1 MSLARHYTTVGTATL
16 LSRLTGFV
24 RDVMIAAVLG
34 SSAVADAYIAAFLLP
49 NLFRRVLSEG
59 AFNAAFVPI
68 YARRAA
74 AGGDDSVQ
82 PFIEQAFST
91 LVALVCVAVVATE
104 LFMPALIAAV
114 APGFASEPDKFAD
127 AVLFGRLAFVF
138 VGAIVVSA
146 LIASILN
153 AIGRFSLVA
162 LAPLALNFML
172 IAVLALLLALGWRER
187 REAGL
192 AMVLTVLVAGLAQLL
207 IVGWGLRRAGL
218 SLRWRRP
225 SLDGDV
231 RMLMLRILPGL
242 MLAGA
247 GHFNMVVAAQ
257 MSSSLPSAVSWLY
270 YADRLFQL
278 PLGFV
283 AAAIGTVLLPVVSR
297 ALSAADHAGARA
309 AGGRAIEFGFML
321 VLPAALSLAV
331 LADPIVTVIYRHG
344 AFSSADA
351 KATAEVL
358 RALAFALPGFVLVKA
373 LLPPYLAR
381 ENIRTPLVA
390 ALAGVLVN
398 IAVTLSLIGSLGHVA
413 APLGV
418 AASAFVNAGVLAVG
432 LRGTG
437 DLPFDA
443 MSRRNLAA
451 IALASFATAGV
462 AFLLQGVFDGAL
474 MPPAPFALRAAT
486 LAAICVAGVVVHA
499 ACLFALGLT
508 DRARIVAAFRR
519 PPSPGALSE

>member
-1 MSLARHYTTVGTATL
+1 
-16 LSRLTGFV
+16 
-24 RDVMIAAVLG
+24 
-34 SSAVADAYIAAFLLP
+34 
-49 NLFRRVLSEG
+49 
-59 AFNAAFVPI
+59 
-68 YARRAA
+68 
-74 AGGDDSVQ
+74 
-82 PFIEQAFST
+82 
-91 LVALVCVAVVATE
+91 
-104 LFMPALIAAV
+104 
-114 APGFASEPDKFAD
+114 
-127 AVLFGRLAFVF
+127 
-138 VGAIVVSA
+138 
-146 LIASILN
+146 
-153 AIGRFSLVA
+153 
-162 LAPLALNFML
+162 
-172 IAVLALLLALGWRER
+172 
-187 REAGL
+187 
-192 AMVLTVLVAGLAQLL
+192 MVLTVLVAGLAQLL

-321 VLPAALSLAV
+321 VLPAALSLVV